1 MVFLLIY
8 ESMETKNEI
17 LFHWDKFC
25 KINMEIPVL
34 FFFNLEWGKFF

>member
-34 FFFNLEWGKFF
+34 FIF